1 MSGVSGKCVAVKEKG
16 WDAGQIHHFKGQ
28 ACICRRQLYDGA
40 GMLWNGD
47 PYERL
52 VRLMRREGARE
63 NAVDME
69 FGKVESIKPMRVTVG
84 GVLLTKGLCRIDGAA
99 LREGD
104 MIAVK
109 RIGEKNLIMGK
120 VMEL

>member
-1 MSGVSGKCVAVKEKG
+1 MYLPEAAIRWSWNA
-16 WDAGQIHHFKGQ
+16 
-28 ACICRRQLYDGA
+28 
-40 GMLWNGD
+40 MNGD